1 MLGTATLLD
10 SVDLGFKPTK
20 RTWGAEVFPGSSL
33 PNAMVQVSPV
43 TKFHSG
49 AGYQYEDSVIYGFT
63 HTNKGHW
70 NLCHI
75 PLLPVTGTPTP
86 GDYCSPFSYERESAA
101 PGYYQVFLD
110 RYGVDAQLSSTLR
123 CAFHK
128 YTYPAG
134 AAPAVLAD
142 LQRSNEH
149 VRAWDIRKEGDNV
162 FAGWQQTGEKMYFYA
177 VANRPVTG
185 IEPVVEGDRE
195 VRIVRFG
202 EGDGALELRIGFSF
216 VSEKNARA
224 RTSRPRCSAKLRRGA
239 LRGYGDVERPV
250 GADPRRRLHQAEK
263 GCSIRASTVRSS
275 GRRCA
280 AT

>member
-1 MLGTATLLD
+1 MPYSPAARDGDAHAGRLL
-10 SVDLGFKPTK
+10 L
-20 RTWGAEVFPGSSL
+20 A
-33 PNAMVQVSPV
+33 VQPRARI
-43 TKFHSG
+43 G
-49 AGYQYEDSVIYGFT
+49 
-63 HTNKGHW
+63 
-70 NLCHI
+70 
-75 PLLPVTGTPTP
+75 
-86 GDYCSPFSYERESAA
+86 A

-134 AAPAVLAD
+134 AAASLLAD

-216 VSEKNARA
+216 VSEKNARENLEA
-224 RTSRPRCSAKLRRGA
+224 EMLGKSFAEVRSEATATWNDLLGRIR
-239 LRGYGDVERPV
+239 VEGGTERE
-250 GADPRRRLHQAEK
+250 R

>member
-1 MLGTATLLD
+1 M
-10 SVDLGFKPTK
+10 PY
-20 RTWGAEVFPGSSL
+20 
-33 PNAMVQVSPV
+33 SP
-43 TKFHSG
+43 
-49 AGYQYEDSVIYGFT
+49 AARD
-63 HTNKGHW
+63 
-70 NLCHI
+70 
-75 PLLPVTGTPTP
+75 GTPTP
-86 GDYCSPFSYERESAA
+86 GDYCSPFSHERESAA

-134 AAPAVLAD
+134 AAASLLAD

-216 VSEKNARA
+216 VSEKNARENLEA
-224 RTSRPRCSAKLRRGA
+224 EMLGKSFAEVRSELRR
-239 LRGYGDVERPV
+239 RGTTCWGGSASKAARS
-250 GADPRRRLHQAEK
+250 GKR